1 MLRDLCSM
9 MDAPIN
15 DPLSA
20 VNERTMA
27 LICIRTI
34 SIRDDKIRAVMRLTI
49 PALLL
54 ACTAYAQAPAP
65 VTPENPENK
74 VQTEL
79 DRAQKILKDWAN
91 LGRYSAENASVSAPA
106 TGEKRVVF
114 MGDSITDAWGRR
126 YGKFFP
132 GKPYINRGISGQTT
146 PQMLIRFR
154 PDVIALKP
162 KAVVILAS
170 TNDIAGN
177 TGPMTPEK
185 IRALN
190 AWLKDYA
197 SKTRAVYLDYYS
209 AMVDDK
215 GMLKTELTYDGL
227 HPNDAGYVVIE
238 PLAQKAIDAAL
249 R

>member
-1 MLRDLCSM
+1 
-9 MDAPIN
+9 
-15 DPLSA
+15 
-20 VNERTMA
+20 
-27 LICIRTI
+27 
-34 SIRDDKIRAVMRLTI
+34 MRLTI

-162 KAVVILAS
+162 KAVVILAG

-177 TGPMTPEK
+177 TGPMTLEEIEGNLMSMAELAKANGIKVVLASVMPVTDAIRPQTERRPPEK

>member
-1 MLRDLCSM
+1 
-9 MDAPIN
+9 
-15 DPLSA
+15 
-20 VNERTMA
+20 
-27 LICIRTI
+27 
-34 SIRDDKIRAVMRLTI
+34 MRLTI

-65 VTPENPENK
+65 ITPENK

-91 LGRYSAENASVSAPA
+91 LGRYSAENASVPAPSS
-106 TGEKRVVF
+106 GEKRVVF

-162 KAVVILAS
+162 KAVVILAG

-177 TGPMTPEK
+177 TGPMTLEEIEGNMTSMAELAKANGIKVVLASVMPVTDAIRPQTERRPPEK

-209 AMVDDK
+209 AMVDGK

-227 HPNDAGYVVIE
+227 HPNDAGYVLIE